1 MARVLVLYRKPGDE
15 AHFSKYYRETHV
27 PLASKIPG
35 LRKWEVS
42 KGPVVTPQGVSPFHF
57 IATLT
62 FDSMQALQQAMSSH
76 EGAAAAAD
84 LANFA
89 DGGAEVLVFDDELV
103 KS

>member
-1 MARVLVLYRKPGDE
+1 MAKVLVLYRKPGNE

-27 PLASKIPG
+27 PLARKIPG
-35 LRKWEVS
+35 IRKWEVS
-42 KGPVVTPQGVSPFHF
+42 SGPVVAPQGESAFHF

-62 FDSMQALQQAMSSH
+62 FDSMQALQTAMSSP

-89 DGGAEVLVFDDELV
+89 DGGAEVLVFDDEV
-103 KS
+103 V